1 MVETARIKLLFRVDA
16 KPTLAEPKFFFSQ
29 HKKSFTITT
38 MRRLL
43 ATWIGD
49 TDLLAATHGNVAA
62 PGPIA
67 NALEALPFD
76 EVLILCD
83 RDPNT
88 THTIRDTSGIHVNS
102 LVSWLEMRFAG
113 KIWLRPERLSSP
125 TDYGEIY
132 QTARRAI
139 EEARAQTPGV
149 TLTFHVSP
157 GTSQMSAIWLI
168 LARSVFE
175 ATLIQ
180 SSAKTGVKVVDFPFE
195 LSAEFIPKL
204 LRPHDRKLSDL
215 AASLPPEAPGFEE
228 IIHRSEV
235 MVNLVARARVV
246 ALRSVPVLLEG
257 ESGTGKE
264 LFARAIHQAGPRRDK
279 PFVPV
284 NCGALPSEL
293 VESEFFG
300 HTKGAF
306 TGADSAQ
313 TGYFQEADGGTLF
326 LDEIGELP
334 KPLQTKLLRV
344 LGGEKQIV
352 TPVGARKPIEVN
364 VRIIAATNRT
374 LLDEVQKG
382 GFREDLFYRLAVAVL
397 PLPPLRKRPGDLGDL
412 IEGLLKKVNREG
424 ESEPGFKPKNLSP
437 AAKTLLLRY
446 EWPGNVRE
454 LLNTLRR
461 AAVWSVG
468 DTIDKDDVESALLT
482 TPVPGGTRLREERI
496 LNRPI
501 GEGFDLQNLLDT
513 VAKHYFDRALKETGN
528 NKSQAA
534 KLLGVSNYV
543 TLTNRLKKLGMA

>member
-1 MVETARIKLLFRVDA
+1 
-16 KPTLAEPKFFFSQ
+16 
-29 HKKSFTITT
+29 

-49 TDLLAATHGNVAA
+49 TDLLAATHEDVAA
-62 PGPIA
+62 PGPIS
-67 NALEALPFD
+67 NALETLPFD

-88 THTIRDTSGIHVNS
+88 PHTIRKTSGIRVES
-102 LVSWLEMRFAG
+102 LVRWLQRGFAG
-113 KIWLRPERLSSP
+113 KIRVQHEPLSNP

-132 QTARRAI
+132 QAARRAI
-139 EEARAQTPGV
+139 EQARAKFPQLD
-149 TLTFHVSP
+149 LTFHISP

-168 LARSVFE
+168 LSRTLFQ

-180 SSAKTGVKVVDFPFE
+180 SSPQTGVKVVEFPFD

-204 LRPHDRKLSDL
+204 LRPHDRKLAIL
-215 AASLPPEAPGFEE
+215 AASLAPEAPGFEE
-228 IIHRSEV
+228 IIHQSET
-235 MVNLVARARVV
+235 MVNLVARARIV

-264 LFARAIHQAGPRRDK
+264 LFARAIHQAGPRKDK

-284 NCGALPSEL
+284 NCGALPAEL
-293 VESEFFG
+293 IESEFFG
-300 HTKGAF
+300 HTKDAF
-306 TGADSAQ
+306 TGAHRDR

-326 LDEIGELP
+326 LDEIGELS

-344 LGGEKQIV
+344 LGAEKQMV
-352 TPVGARKPIEVN
+352 TPVGARKPVEVN

-374 LLDEVQKG
+374 LFDEVQKG
-382 GFREDLFYRLAVAVL
+382 EFREDLFYRLAVAVL
-397 PLPPLRKRPGDLGDL
+397 QLPPLRKRPGDLAML
-412 IEGLLKKVNREG
+412 IEALLTKVNHEG
-424 ESEPGFKPKNLSP
+424 ADEPGFEQKKLSP
-437 AAKTLLLRY
+437 GAKALLLRH

-468 DTIDKDDVESALLT
+468 DTIEKDDVEGALLT
-482 TPVPGGTRLREERI
+482 VPI
-496 LNRPI
+496 LNQTQPRKDDILHRPI
-501 GEGFDLQNLLDT
+501 SEGFQLQEVLDT
-513 VAKHYFDRALKETGN
+513 VAKHYFERALKETGN